1 LRNQTFNAN
10 PFPLQPMNVALRSI
24 NSESEG
30 RMLEKK
36 NSKVGLRLRSS
47 LGMASREAFAS

>member
-10 PFPLQPMNVALRSI
+10 PFLLQPMNVVLRSI

-36 NSKVGLRLRSS
+36 ISKVGLRLRSS
-47 LGMASREAFAS
+47 PGKLLPHEER